1 MFEFRALEVV
11 HWDYWQRF
19 TLPLDSSIVT
29 VVGPNGSGK
38 TTLLD
43 ALRTLLAIEDRETA
57 RDYKTYLRHNG
68 KSFAWLR
75 GLVSNRP
82 DRNGRRPFFPL
93 MDAEVTLACRI
104 RKKGGDWSRDY
115 QILGGDVS
123 VEAIEAQGG
132 EWLGLRDYRV
142 RLEGA
147 GLTRAIRRVLTL
159 EQGATDKL
167 CQYPPR
173 ELLQLVWDVFGEKPV
188 LEDYQRARAEQ
199 FATEQELKTLGQD
212 LAALHTRLEAA
223 KADVRSFEEYGE
235 ILREQQR
242 LEVEIA
248 PKVALA
254 ERRAELEGARPRLAG
269 LRRSLRDGLRR
280 ERELDQ
286 AEAGAAQ
293 LLRDDAAQLQQAQS
307 RAVAA
312 ESTFLAARD
321 TARDAEHLAR
331 RREQLEQ
338 LAASQGAGDVAELLR
353 DVERD
358 RRRQAELK
366 LKAEQGED
374 RGAELD
380 AQIAALASGQRYA
393 PGFEREFRSALDQA
407 GIAHRMLADV
417 VEVTDPAWEAAVEA
431 VLHPYRHLVLLA
443 SPADAKQAFALGE
456 QFQYR
461 HFVVAQRSPVDRASP
476 GSLLEVLRF
485 SADPPAWLPRQLD
498 KLRRVADVA
507 AGARLGEGQDW
518 ITPRGYLREHRGG
531 RHIGTDERNFGA
543 GARAAQLQALKAERA
558 ALGPMLEQ
566 RAQELAALA
575 RRLDASQSRLLKLDA
590 AQELLSRAAEFE
602 SAAENL
608 PVLQQAAQD
617 AALALSTA
625 RDAVDAAREAQKREE
640 LAAQK
645 RQGERAA
652 LRREHAEKEQ
662 QLAQER
668 QVQVRRILEYRRQR
682 SLLPPAWRSSAV
694 LAAARAEFETDHEVQ
709 RELERLA
716 HRIERGGYITD
727 DACVAL
733 RDKIAADHELLETT
747 LSRRDS
753 HLARARRITDEARG
767 AYINVLR
774 ATVRQ
779 YARNLRALGE
789 LSGINVEVDQP
800 ELAND
805 DVALAQAGL
814 AVRFDFDRKG
824 WIGLDDG
831 EASGGQQVMKSLLLL
846 VALLRDETHPGG
858 FVFID
863 EPFAHLD
870 VFNIEKVGSFL
881 RATEAQYILTTPITH
896 NLNVF
901 HPTDLVLTTTKRRP
915 NSTWA
920 EPVAVLKRAK
930 ADAATARKVLGA

>member
-1 MFEFRALEVV
+1 MFEFRSLEVV

-19 TLPLDSSIVT
+19 TLPLDASIVT

-68 KSFAWLR
+68 KPFAWLR
-75 GLVSNRP
+75 AVVSNRP

-93 MDAEVTLACRI
+93 MDGDVTLACRI
-104 RKKGGDWSRDY
+104 RKKGGDWTRDY

-123 VEAIEAQGG
+123 VETIDAQGG

-188 LEDYQRARAEQ
+188 LDDYQRARGEQ
-199 FATEQELKTLGQD
+199 FATEQELKQLGHD
-212 LAALHTRLEAA
+212 LAALHARLEAA
-223 KADVRSFEEYGE
+223 KADVRSFDEYGE
-235 ILREQQR
+235 IQREQQR

-254 ERRAELEGARPRLAG
+254 ELKATLDGSRPRLTG
-269 LRRSLRDGLRR
+269 LRRAQR
-280 ERELDQ
+280 EAQARAQRLDA

-293 LLRDDAAQLQQAQS
+293 RLDAMQRDVADAT
-307 RAVAA
+307 AA
-312 ESTFLAARD
+312 TRSAEARFL
-321 TARDAEHLAR
+321 TARDAARDVEGLAR
-331 RREQLEQ
+331 RAEQLER
-338 LAASQGAGDVAELLR
+338 LASTHGAGDVAALTRQIE
-353 DVERD
+353 DD

-366 LKAEQGED
+366 FEAHED
-374 RGAELD
+374 RRRHGELL
-380 AQIAALASGQRYA
+380 AQTAALASGQRYA
-393 PGFEREFRSALDQA
+393 PGFETEFRAALDGA
-407 GIAHRMLADV
+407 KIAHRMLADC

-431 VLHPYRHLVLLA
+431 VLAPYRHLVLLA
-443 SPADAKQAFALGE
+443 SPSDAKTAFALGE
-456 QFQYR
+456 KKQYR
-461 HFVVAQRSPVDRASP
+461 HFVVAERAPVESAAP

-498 KLRRVADVA
+498 RIRRVADVDT
-507 AGARLGEGQDW
+507 GARLPQGQDW
-518 ITPRGYLREHRGG
+518 ITPAGYLREHRGG
-531 RHIGTDERNFGA
+531 RHIGTDERHYGA
-543 GARAAQLQALKAERA
+543 SARASRRRALDAEVAALDTRHEKREAELKA
-558 ALGPMLEQ
+558 LVQ
-566 RAQELAALA
+566 
-575 RRLDASQSRLLKLDA
+575 RLDENQARVLKVDA
-590 AQELLSRAAEFE
+590 AQELVTRSAEFAQARVDAAERT
-602 SAAENL
+602 
-608 PVLQQAAQD
+608 VAAQEAAD
-617 AALALSTA
+617 ALTAA
-625 RDAVDAAREAQKREE
+625 RDAVDAAREAGKREE
-640 LAAQK
+640 LKAAS
-645 RQGERAA
+645 RRAERDTLA
-652 LRREHAEKEQ
+652 REIAEREQ
-662 QLAQER
+662 QLDNER
-668 QVQVRRILEYRRQR
+668 RGQVRRIVDFRRR
-682 SLLPPAWRSSAV
+682 RALMPPAWRGIAV
-694 LAAARAEFETDHEVQ
+694 LAAARDEFETAHEVQ

-716 HRIERGGYITD
+716 HRVERGGYIVD
-727 DACVAL
+727 PACVAL
-733 RDKIAADHELLETT
+733 RDKIAADHEALETT
-747 LSRRDS
+747 LGRREA

-774 ATVRQ
+774 ATVRS
-779 YARNLRALGE
+779 YAKNLRALGE
-789 LSGINVEVDQP
+789 LSGINVDVEQP

-814 AVRFDFDRKG
+814 VVRFDFDRKG

-901 HPTDLVLTTTKRRP
+901 HPTDLVLATTKRRP
-915 NSTWA
+915 QSVWA
-920 EPVAVLKRAK
+920 EPVAVLKRAARQAASTAK
-930 ADAATARKVLGA
+930 A

>member
-19 TLPLDSSIVT
+19 TLPLDSAIVT

-68 KSFAWLR
+68 KPFAWLR
-75 GLVSNRP
+75 GVVSNRP

-93 MDAEVTLACRI
+93 MEAEVTLACRI
-104 RKKGGDWSRDY
+104 RKKGGDWTRDY
-115 QILGGDVS
+115 QILGGDIG
-123 VEAIEAQGG
+123 VETIEAQGG

-188 LEDYQRARAEQ
+188 LDDYQRARSEQ

-235 ILREQQR
+235 LQRDRQR
-242 LEVEIA
+242 LQAEVA

-254 ERRAELEGARPRLAG
+254 ERKASLDGSRPQLTG
-269 LRRSLRDGLRR
+269 LRRALRDCLRR
-280 ERELDQ
+280 GGALEAEQTAAAARLVTLAQTLRETQSQALA
-286 AEAGAAQ
+286 AEAA
-293 LLRDDAAQLQQAQS
+293 
-307 RAVAA
+307 
-312 ESTFLAARD
+312 FLAARD
-321 TARDAEHLAR
+321 AARDAEQIDR
-331 RREQLEQ
+331 RREQLEK
-338 LAASQGAGDVAELLR
+338 LAASQGAGDVAQLLR
-353 DVERD
+353 AVEAD
-358 RRRQAELK
+358 RRRQAQIRLADEH
-366 LKAEQGED
+366 AVERAG
-374 RGAELD
+374 ELD
-380 AQIAALASGQRYA
+380 AHIAALASGQRFM
-393 PGFEREFRSALDQA
+393 PGFEREFRGALERA
-407 GIAHRMLADV
+407 GVAHRMLADA

-431 VLHPYRHLVLLA
+431 VLQPYRHLVLLA
-443 SPADAKQAFALGE
+443 SPSDAKVAFGLGE
-456 QFQYR
+456 QAQYR
-461 HFVVAQRSPVDRASP
+461 HFVVAERAPATAATP

-498 KLRRVADVA
+498 RLRRVADVTKGMQLPA
-507 AGARLGEGQDW
+507 GQDW
-518 ITPRGYLREHRGG
+518 ITPKGYLREHRGG
-531 RHIGTDERNFGA
+531 RHIGTDERNFSA
-543 GARAAQLQALKAERA
+543 SARESRLRDLQRERGELTAAQDARRRERA
-558 ALGPMLEQ
+558 
-566 RAQELAALA
+566 ELDQ
-575 RRLDASQSRLLKLDA
+575 RLDANQARLLKLDA
-590 AQELLSRAAEFE
+590 AQELAARAVEFA
-602 SAAENL
+602 SAAEAL
-608 PVLQQAAQD
+608 PALQQAAQD
-617 AALALSTA
+617 SAQALSAA

-640 LAAQK
+640 LDAGQ
-645 RQGERAA
+645 RRT
-652 LRREHAEKEQ
+652 RRELLEREREENQ
-662 QLAQER
+662 QKLARHRQEY
-668 QVQVRRILEYRRQR
+668 VRRALDYRHQR
-682 SLLPPAWRSSAV
+682 RLMPPAWRHPAA
-694 LAAARAEFETDHEVQ
+694 LAAALAEFETEHEVQ
-709 RELERLA
+709 RELEKIA
-716 HRIERGGYITD
+716 HRIERGGFVTE
-727 DACVAL
+727 ASCVAL
-733 RDKIAADHELLETT
+733 RDKIGADHEALETT
-747 LSRRDS
+747 LGRRDA
-753 HLARARRITDEARG
+753 HLNRARRITDEARG

-789 LSGINVEVDQP
+789 LSGISVEVDQP

-805 DVALAQAGL
+805 DIALAQAGL
-814 AVRFDFDRKG
+814 SVRFDFDRKG

-915 NSTWA
+915 ASAWA
-920 EPVAVLKRAK
+920 EPVAVLKRAAAQRETGA
-930 ADAATARKVLGA
+930 ADARR

>member
-1 MFEFRALEVV
+1 MFEFRALEIV

-19 TLPLDSSIVT
+19 TLPLDSAIVT

-68 KSFAWLR
+68 KPFAWLR
-75 GLVSNRP
+75 ALVSNRP

-93 MDAEVTLACRI
+93 MDAQVTLACRI
-104 RKKGGDWSRDY
+104 RRKGGDWTRDY
-115 QILGGDVS
+115 QIVGGDVA
-123 VEAIEAQGG
+123 VEALDAQGG

-199 FATEQELKTLGQD
+199 FATEQELKALGQD

-235 ILREQQR
+235 SMRERQR

-254 ERRAELEGARPRLAG
+254 ERRAALDGSRPRLAG
-269 LRRSLRDGLRR
+269 LRRGLGECRRR
-280 ERELDQ
+280 EHDLAMDQ
-286 AEAGAAQ
+286 NAADARLEHGAQA
-293 LLRDDAAQLQQAQS
+293 LQQAQ
-307 RAVAA
+307 AQALAA
-312 ESTFLAARD
+312 ESAFLAARD
-321 TARDAEHLAR
+321 TARDAEQRVR
-331 RREQLEQ
+331 RREQLET
-338 LAASQGAGDVAELLR
+338 LAASQGAGDVAALLR
-353 DVERD
+353 EVERD
-358 RRRQAELK
+358 RRRQAELQ
-366 LKAEQGED
+366 LQAEKIHE
-374 RGAELD
+374 RGAELEQ
-380 AQIAALASGQRYA
+380 QIAALASGQRYA
-393 PGFEREFRSALDQA
+393 PGFEREFRSALERA
-407 GIAHRMLADV
+407 GIAHGMLADAV
-417 VEVTDPAWEAAVEA
+417 DVTDPAWEAAVEA

-443 SPADAKQAFALGE
+443 SPADARAAFALGE

-461 HFVVAQRSPVDRASP
+461 HFVVAQRAPVAKASA

-498 KLRRVADVA
+498 RLRRVADVA

-518 ITPRGYLREHRGG
+518 ITPKGYLREHRGG
-531 RHIGTDERNFGA
+531 RHIGTDERHFGS
-543 GARAAQLQALKAERA
+543 GARQSRLQSLHAERSALLA
-558 ALGPMLEQ
+558 AREQ
-566 RAQELAALA
+566 GRQELDALL
-575 RRLDASQSRLLKLDA
+575 RRLDAGQSRVLKLDA
-590 AQELLSRAAEFE
+590 AQELAARAAEFA
-602 SAAENL
+602 SAGERLAE
-608 PVLQQAAQD
+608 LQRDAQD
-617 AALALSTA
+617 SAEALTAARA
-625 RDAVDAAREAQKREE
+625 AVDGLREAQKQEE

-645 RQGERAA
+645 RHGERAA
-652 LRREHAEKEQ
+652 LRREQSEKEQ

-668 QVQVRRILEYRRQR
+668 QQQVRRILDYRRQR
-682 SLLPPAWRSSAV
+682 SLLPDAWRAAGA
-694 LAAARAEFETDHEVQ
+694 LAAARAEFETHHEVQ
-709 RELERLA
+709 RELDRLA
-716 HRIERGGYITD
+716 QRIERGGYVTD
-727 DACVAL
+727 ETCVAL
-733 RDKIAADHELLETT
+733 RDKIGADHALLENT
-747 LSRRDS
+747 LGRRDA
-753 HLARARRITDEARG
+753 HLTRVRRITDEARG

-774 ATVRQ
+774 ATVRH

-789 LSGINVEVDQP
+789 LCGINVEVDPP
-800 ELAND
+800 ELSND
-805 DVALAQAGL
+805 DLALAQAGL
-814 AVRFDFDRKG
+814 NVRFDFDRKG

-901 HPTDLVLTTTKRRP
+901 HPSDLVLTTTKRRP
-915 NSTWA
+915 HSTWA
-920 EPVAVLKRAK
+920 EPVAVLKRA
-930 ADAATARKVLGA
+930 AAPARAAAQGRG

>member
-19 TLPLDSSIVT
+19 TLPLDSAIVT

-68 KSFAWLR
+68 KPFAWLR
-75 GLVSNRP
+75 GVVSNRP

-93 MDAEVTLACRI
+93 MDADVTLACRI

-115 QILGGDVS
+115 QIVGGDVG

-235 ILREQQR
+235 IVRERQR
-242 LEVEIA
+242 LEVEVA

-254 ERRAELEGARPRLAG
+254 ERRASLAGNRPRLLG
-269 LRRSLRDGLRR
+269 LRRALRDCLER
-280 ERELDQ
+280 ERATAA
-286 AEAGAAQ
+286 AE
-293 LLRDDAAQLQQAQS
+293 QQAAGRLDELANLLEQHQAQVL
-307 RAVAA
+307 RA
-312 ESTFLAARD
+312 ESAFL
-321 TARDAEHLAR
+321 TARDAARDAGQLVAR
-331 RREQLEQ
+331 RDQLDK
-338 LAASQGAGDVAELLR
+338 LAASQGEGDVAALTRE
-353 DVERD
+353 VERD

-366 LKAEQGED
+366 LAAESERER
-374 RGAELD
+374 RGELD
-380 AQIAALASGQRYA
+380 AQIAALSSGQRFQ
-393 PGFEREFRSALDQA
+393 PGFEREFRAALEQA
-407 GIAHRMLADV
+407 GIAHRMLADA
-417 VEVTDPAWEAAVEA
+417 VEITDPAWEAAVEA
-431 VLHPYRHLVLLA
+431 VLQPYRHLVLLA
-443 SPADAKQAFALGE
+443 SPSDAKAAFALGE
-456 QFQYR
+456 QCRYR
-461 HFVVAQRSPVDRASP
+461 HFVVADRTPVGTASA

-498 KLRRVADVA
+498 RIRRVADAA
-507 AGARLGEGQDW
+507 AGARLPAGQDW
-518 ITPRGYLREHRGG
+518 ITPKGYLREHRGG
-531 RHIGTDERNFGA
+531 RFIGTDERSFGA
-543 GARAAQLQALKAERA
+543 SGRVSRLQALSNELQ
-558 ALGPMLEQ
+558 ALQ
-566 RAQELAALA
+566 AAQEARAKEQAELA
-575 RRLDASQSRLLKLDA
+575 RRLDQNQARLLKLDA
-590 AQELLSRAAEFE
+590 ARELLTRAAEFAQ
-602 SAAENL
+602 AAEIFPGL
-608 PVLQQAAQD
+608 QLDAQQAAD
-617 AALALSTA
+617 ALSTA
-625 RDAVDAAREAQKREE
+625 RDAVESTRKAHRSEEVAAGKRSAE
-640 LAAQK
+640 LL
-645 RQGERAA
+645 A
-652 LRREHAEKEQ
+652 LQREHAEREQ
-662 QLAQER
+662 QQQQER
-668 QVQVRRILEYRRQR
+668 QVQARRILDYRQQR
-682 SLLPPAWRSSAV
+682 RLLPAPWRRAEA
-694 LAAARAEFETDHEVQ
+694 LAAAHAEFETHHEVQ
-709 RELERLA
+709 RELERLS
-716 HRIERGGYITD
+716 HRIERGAFVVD
-727 DACVAL
+727 EACVAL

-747 LSRRDS
+747 LSRRDA

-779 YARNLRALGE
+779 YAKNLRALGE

-805 DVALAQAGL
+805 DIALAQAGL
-814 AVRFDFDRKG
+814 SVRFDFDRKG

-870 VFNIEKVGSFL
+870 VFNIEKVGGFL

-915 NSTWA
+915 SSAWA
-920 EPVAVLKRAK
+920 EPVAVLKRARAP
-930 ADAATARKVLGA
+930 ADAKAAGA

>member
-1 MFEFRALEVV
+1 MFEFRALELV

-19 TLPLDSSIVT
+19 TLPLDAAIVT

-68 KSFAWLR
+68 KPFAWLR
-75 GLVSNRP
+75 GVVSNRP

-93 MDAEVTLACRI
+93 MDAEITLACRI
-104 RKKGGDWSRDY
+104 RKKGGDWARDY
-115 QILGGDVS
+115 QILGGDVA
-123 VEAIEAQGG
+123 VETIDDNGG

-173 ELLQLVWDVFGEKPV
+173 ELLQLIWDVFGEKPV

-199 FATEQELKTLGQD
+199 FATEQELRTLGQD

-235 ILREQQR
+235 LQRDRQR
-242 LEVEIA
+242 LQAEIL

-254 ERRAELEGARPRLAG
+254 ERRRSLDGSRPQLTG
-269 LRRSLRDGLRR
+269 LRRALRELRGRDGALAS
-280 ERELDQ
+280 EQ
-286 AEAGAAQ
+286 AGAAER
-293 LLRDDAAQLQQAQS
+293 LEALAAALGAAQSQAI
-307 RAVAA
+307 AA
-312 ESTFLAARD
+312 ESAFLAARD
-321 TARDAEHLAR
+321 AARDAEQTVQRRDKLEALATH
-331 RREQLEQ
+331 
-338 LAASQGAGDVAELLR
+338 QGAGDVAQLVRE
-353 DVERD
+353 VEAD
-358 RRRQAELK
+358 RRRQAQLK
-366 LKAEQGED
+366 LADEQAQARSG
-374 RGAELD
+374 ELD
-380 AQIAALASGQRYA
+380 AQIAALASGQRFA
-393 PGFEREFRSALDQA
+393 PGFEREFRVALERA
-407 GIAHRMLADV
+407 GITHRMLADC

-431 VLHPYRHLVLLA
+431 VLQPYRHLVLLA
-443 SPADAKQAFALGE
+443 SPSDAKAAFGVGE
-456 QFQYR
+456 QLQYR
-461 HFVVAQRSPVDRASP
+461 HFVVADRAP
-476 GSLLEVLRF
+476 VGTATLGSLLEVLRF
-485 SADPPAWLPRQLD
+485 SGDPPAWLPRQLD
-498 KLRRVADVA
+498 RLRRVADVA
-507 AGARLGEGQDW
+507 RGMQLPAGQDW
-518 ITPRGYLREHRGG
+518 ITPTGYLREHRGG
-531 RHIGTDERNFGA
+531 RHIGTDERHFGA
-543 GARAAQLQALKAERA
+543 SARAARLRDLQTERSHLAAANDARKNERA
-558 ALGPMLEQ
+558 ELEQ
-566 RAQELAALA
+566 R
-575 RRLDASQSRLLKLDA
+575 LDTNQARLLKLDA
-590 AQELLSRAAEFE
+590 AQELAARAVEFA
-602 SAAENL
+602 SAAEAL
-608 PVLQQAAQD
+608 PALQQAAQHSGV
-617 AALALSTA
+617 ALAAA
-625 RDAVDAAREAQKREE
+625 RDAVDAARDAQKHEE
-640 LAAQK
+640 LAAD
-645 RQGERAA
+645 
-652 LRREHAEKEQ
+652 RRRHQRE
-662 QLAQER
+662 QLARERDEKAHKLDRDRQEY
-668 QVQVRRILEYRRQR
+668 VRRVLGYRHQR
-682 SLLPPAWRSSAV
+682 ALMPPAWRSADALADAV
-694 LAAARAEFETDHEVQ
+694 REFETEHELQ
-709 RELERLA
+709 RELEKIA
-716 HRIERGGYITD
+716 QRIERGGFVTD
-727 DACVAL
+727 ASCVAL
-733 RDKIAADHELLETT
+733 RDKIGADHEALETT
-747 LSRRDS
+747 LSRRDA
-753 HLARARRITDEARG
+753 HLHRARRITDEARG

-814 AVRFDFDRKG
+814 SVRFDFDRKG

-901 HPTDLVLTTTKRRP
+901 HPSDLVLTTTKRRAA
-915 NSTWA
+915 STWA
-920 EPVAVLKRAK
+920 EPVAVLKRAAMPAK
-930 ADAATARKVLGA
+930 RAVGA

>member
-1 MFEFRALEVV
+1 MFEFRSLEVV

-19 TLPLDSSIVT
+19 TLPLDAAIVT

-68 KSFAWLR
+68 KPFAWLR
-75 GLVSNRP
+75 GVVSNRP

-93 MDAEVTLACRI
+93 MDGEVTLACRI
-104 RKKGGDWSRDY
+104 RKKGGDWTRDY
-115 QILGGDVS
+115 QILGGDVA
-123 VEAIEAQGG
+123 VETIDAQGG

-188 LEDYQRARAEQ
+188 LDDYQRARGEQ
-199 FATEQELKTLGQD
+199 FATEQELKQLGQD

-223 KADVRSFEEYGE
+223 KADVRSFDEYGE
-235 ILREQQR
+235 IQREQQR

-254 ERRAELEGARPRLAG
+254 ELKATLDGSRPRLTG
-269 LRRSLRDGLRR
+269 LRRALREALSRR
-280 ERELDQ
+280 DRLDT
-286 AEAGAAQ
+286 AETGAAQ
-293 LLRDDAAQLQQAQS
+293 RLSDAQRDVADAQAAT
-307 RAVAA
+307 RDA
-312 ESTFLAARD
+312 EQRFLAARD
-321 TARDAEHLAR
+321 SARDVETLAR
-331 RREQLEQ
+331 RAEQLER
-338 LAASQGAGDVAELLR
+338 LASTHGAGDVAALTRQIE
-353 DVERD
+353 DD

-366 LKAEQGED
+366 FESVED
-374 RGAELD
+374 RRRHGDVLT
-380 AQIAALASGQRYA
+380 QIAALASGQRYA
-393 PGFEREFRSALDQA
+393 PGFETEFRAALDA
-407 GIAHRMLADV
+407 AKIGHRMLADS

-431 VLHPYRHLVLLA
+431 VLAPHRHLVLLA
-443 SPADAKQAFALGE
+443 SPSDAKAAFALGE
-456 QFQYR
+456 KKQYR
-461 HFVVAQRSPVDRASP
+461 HFVVAERAPVDKPTP

-498 KLRRVADVA
+498 RIRRVADVD
-507 AGARLGEGQDW
+507 AGSRLPPGQDW
-518 ITPRGYLREHRGG
+518 ITPAGYLREHRGG
-531 RHIGTDERNFGA
+531 RHIGTDERHYGA
-543 GARAAQLQALKAERA
+543 SARASRRRALEA
-558 ALGPMLEQ
+558 
-566 RAQELAALA
+566 ELAELDARHA
-575 RRLDASQSRLLKLDA
+575 RREAELKTLVQRLDENQARVLKVDA
-590 AQELLSRAAEFE
+590 AQELVTRSAEFAQARVEAAERTE
-602 SAAENL
+602 
-608 PVLQQAAQD
+608 AAQVAAD
-617 AALALSTA
+617 ALAAA
-625 RDAVDAAREAQKREE
+625 RDAVDAARERAKREE
-640 LAAQK
+640 LAAAS
-645 RQGERAA
+645 RRAERDNLAREIGER
-652 LRREHAEKEQ
+652 EQ
-662 QLAQER
+662 QLEQER
-668 QVQVRRILEYRRQR
+668 RTQVRRIVEFRRQR
-682 SLLPPAWRSSAV
+682 ALMPQGWRSLAA
-694 LAAARAEFETDHEVQ
+694 LAAAREEFETAHEVQ

-716 HRIERGGYITD
+716 HRVERGGYVVD
-727 DACVAL
+727 PACVAL
-733 RDKIAADHELLETT
+733 RDKIAADHEALETT
-747 LSRRDS
+747 LGRRDA

-774 ATVRQ
+774 ATVRA
-779 YARNLRALGE
+779 YAKNLRALGE
-789 LSGINVEVDQP
+789 LAGINVDVEQP

-814 AVRFDFDRKG
+814 IVRFDFDRKG

-901 HPTDLVLTTTKRRP
+901 HPTDLVLATTKRRP
-915 NSTWA
+915 QSAWA
-920 EPVAVLKRAK
+920 EPVAVLKRAAKTAPAK
-930 ADAATARKVLGA
+930 ASA

>member
-19 TLPLDSSIVT
+19 TLPLDAAIVT

-68 KSFAWLR
+68 KPLAWLR
-75 GLVSNRP
+75 GVVSNRP

-104 RKKGGDWSRDY
+104 RKKGGDWTRDY
-115 QILGGDVS
+115 QIVGGDS
-123 VEAIEAQGG
+123 SIEAIEAQGG

-199 FATEQELKTLGQD
+199 FATEQELKVLGQD

-223 KADVRSFEEYGE
+223 KSDVRSFEEYGE
-235 ILREQQR
+235 IVRERHR
-242 LEVEIA
+242 LEVEVA
-248 PKVALA
+248 PKVSLA
-254 ERRAELEGARPRLAG
+254 ERKASLDGSRPRLTG
-269 LRRSLRDGLRR
+269 LRRSLRDCR
-280 ERELDQ
+280 ERERALET
-286 AEAGAAQ
+286 AEAAAVAKLQ
-293 LLRDDAAQLQQAQS
+293 RCEQELQQAQA
-307 RAVAA
+307 RALRAEGEFLVARD
-312 ESTFLAARD
+312 AARD
-321 TARDAEHLAR
+321 VEQLTK
-331 RREQLEQ
+331 RREQLERV
-338 LAASQGAGDVAELLR
+338 AASQGSADVPALLR
-353 DVERD
+353 EVEQD

-366 LKAEQGED
+366 LGNERARERK
-374 RGAELD
+374 AELD

-393 PGFEREFRSALDQA
+393 PGFEREFRSALDVA

-431 VLHPYRHLVLLA
+431 VLNPYRHLVLLA
-443 SPADAKQAFALGE
+443 SPGDAKAAFALGE
-456 QFQYR
+456 QCQYR
-461 HFVVAQRSPVDRASP
+461 HFVVAERAPVEQASA

-507 AGARLGEGQDW
+507 AGSRLPAGQDW
-518 ITPRGYLREHRGG
+518 ITPKGYLREHRGG
-531 RHIGTDERNFGA
+531 RHIGTEERNFGA
-543 GARAAQLQALKAERA
+543 SARQSQLQELQREHA
-558 ALGPMLEQ
+558 ALLQ
-566 RAQELAALA
+566 AQDTRSQESSALVL
-575 RRLDASQSRLLKLDA
+575 RLDSNQARLLKLDA
-590 AQELLSRAAEFE
+590 AQELVTRASEFAAADE
-602 SAAENL
+602 ALAALQQSAQDSAA
-608 PVLQQAAQD
+608 
-617 AALALSTA
+617 ALSAA
-625 RDAVDAAREAQKREE
+625 RDAVDAARQAHKQEEMAAGDRRAQRGN
-640 LAAQK
+640 LQ
-645 RQGERAA
+645 
-652 LRREHAEKEQ
+652 REHQEKEQ

-668 QVQVRRILEYRRQR
+668 NTQVRRILEYRHQR
-682 SLLPPAWRSSAV
+682 HLLPAAWRKPEA
-694 LAAARAEFETDHEVQ
+694 LAAAHAEFETHHEVQ
-709 RELERLA
+709 RELERLS
-716 HRIERGGYITD
+716 HRIERGGFVTD
-727 DACVAL
+727 DTCVAM
-733 RDKIAADHELLETT
+733 RDKIGADHETLEST
-747 LSRRDS
+747 LSRRDA
-753 HLARARRITDEARG
+753 HLARAKRITDEARG

-779 YARNLRALGE
+779 YAKNLRALGE

-805 DVALAQAGL
+805 DIALAQAGL
-814 AVRFDFDRKG
+814 SVRFDFDRKG

-901 HPTDLVLTTTKRRP
+901 NPSDLVLTTTKRRP
-915 NSTWA
+915 NSAWA
-920 EPVAVLKRAK
+920 EPVAVLKRARPE
-930 ADAATARKVLGA
+930 AAAKVAGA

>member
-1 MFEFRALEVV
+1 MFEFRALELV

-19 TLPLDSSIVT
+19 TLPLDAAIVT

-68 KSFAWLR
+68 KPFAWLR
-75 GLVSNRP
+75 GVVSNRP

-93 MDAEVTLACRI
+93 MDAEITLACRI
-104 RKKGGDWSRDY
+104 RKKGGDWARDY

-123 VEAIEAQGG
+123 VETIEANGG

-173 ELLQLVWDVFGEKPV
+173 ELLQLIWDVFGEKPV

-199 FATEQELKTLGQD
+199 FATEQELRTLGQD

-235 ILREQQR
+235 LQRDRQR
-242 LEVEIA
+242 LQAEIQ

-254 ERRAELEGARPRLAG
+254 ERRRSLDGSRPQLTG
-269 LRRSLRDGLRR
+269 LRRAL
-280 ERELDQ
+280 RELLGRDDTLAGEQ
-286 AEAGAAQ
+286 AGAAARADA
-293 LLRDDAAQLQQAQS
+293 LTAALVAAQSQ
-307 RAVAA
+307 AVAA
-312 ESTFLAARD
+312 ESAFLAARD
-321 TARDAEHLAR
+321 AARDAEQTVQRRDKLEMLATH
-331 RREQLEQ
+331 
-338 LAASQGAGDVAELLR
+338 QGAGDVAQLVRAIE
-353 DVERD
+353 VD
-358 RRRQAELK
+358 RRRQAQLK
-366 LKAEQGED
+366 LADETAQARSG
-374 RGAELD
+374 ELD
-380 AQIAALASGQRYA
+380 AQIASLSVGQRFA
-393 PGFEREFRSALDQA
+393 PGFEREFRAALERA
-407 GIAHRMLADV
+407 GIAHRMLADC

-431 VLHPYRHLVLLA
+431 VLQPYRHLVLLA
-443 SPADAKQAFALGE
+443 SPSDAKAAFGVGE
-456 QFQYR
+456 QQQYR
-461 HFVVAQRSPVDRASP
+461 HFVVADRAP
-476 GSLLEVLRF
+476 VGTATAGSLLEVLRF

-498 KLRRVADVA
+498 RLRRVADVA
-507 AGARLGEGQDW
+507 RGMQLPAGQDW
-518 ITPRGYLREHRGG
+518 ITPAGYLREHRGG
-531 RHIGTDERNFGA
+531 RHIGTDERHFGA
-543 GARAAQLQALKAERA
+543 SARVARLRDLQAERSSLAATAEACRRERA
-558 ALGPMLEQ
+558 ELEQ
-566 RAQELAALA
+566 R
-575 RRLDASQSRLLKLDA
+575 LDANQARLLKLDA
-590 AQELLSRAAEFE
+590 AQELAARAVEFA
-602 SAAENL
+602 SAAEAL
-608 PVLQQAAQD
+608 PALQRAAQHSGV
-617 AALALSTA
+617 ALAAA
-625 RDAVDAAREAQKREE
+625 RDAVDAAREAHKQEE
-640 LAAQK
+640 LAADRRRHQREQLARDRDEK
-645 RQGERAA
+645 AHKLDRD
-652 LRREHAEKEQ
+652 RREY
-662 QLAQER
+662 
-668 QVQVRRILEYRRQR
+668 VRRVLGYRHQR
-682 SLLPPAWRSSAV
+682 ALMPPAWRSAAA
-694 LAAARAEFETDHEVQ
+694 LAAAVHEFETEHELQ
-709 RELERLA
+709 RELEKIA
-716 HRIERGGYITD
+716 QRIERGGFVM
-727 DACVAL
+727 DASCVAL
-733 RDKIAADHELLETT
+733 RDKIAADHDALETT
-747 LSRRDS
+747 LGRRDA
-753 HLARARRITDEARG
+753 HLHRARRITEEARG

-789 LSGINVEVDQP
+789 LSGINVEVDPP

-814 AVRFDFDRKG
+814 SVRFDFDRKG

-901 HPTDLVLTTTKRRP
+901 HPSDLVLTTTKRRP
-915 NSTWA
+915 ASAWA
-920 EPVAVLKRAK
+920 EPVAVLKRAAMPAK
-930 ADAATARKVLGA
+930 RAAGA

>member
-19 TLPLDSSIVT
+19 TLPLDSAIVT

-68 KSFAWLR
+68 KPFAWLR
-75 GLVSNRP
+75 GVVSNRP

-93 MDAEVTLACRI
+93 MEAEVTLACRI
-104 RKKGGDWSRDY
+104 RKEGGDWSRDY

-123 VEAIEAQGG
+123 VETIEAQGG

-188 LEDYQRARAEQ
+188 LDDYQRARAEQ

-223 KADVRSFEEYGE
+223 KADVRSFEECGE
-235 ILREQQR
+235 LQRERQR
-242 LEVEIA
+242 LQAEVA

-254 ERRAELEGARPRLAG
+254 ERRASMAGSRPQLTG
-269 LRRSLRDGLRR
+269 LRRALREIERR
-280 ERELDQ
+280 DAMLADEQRLASAKLDAAQ
-286 AEAGAAQ
+286 EALGAAQ
-293 LLRDDAAQLQQAQS
+293 SQAI
-307 RAVAA
+307 AA
-312 ESTFLAARD
+312 ESAFLAARD
-321 TARDAEHLAR
+321 AARDAEQIDR
-331 RREQLEQ
+331 RRVQLEN
-338 LAASQGAGDVAELLR
+338 LAASQGAGDVAQLLR
-353 DVERD
+353 AVETD
-358 RRRQAELK
+358 RRRQAQLK
-366 LKAEQGED
+366 LADEQAAE
-374 RGAELD
+374 RAAELD
-380 AQIAALASGQRYA
+380 AQIAALASGQRFQ
-393 PGFEREFRSALDQA
+393 PGFERDFRAALDRA
-407 GIAHRMLADV
+407 GIAHRMLADC

-431 VLHPYRHLVLLA
+431 VLQPYRHLVLLA
-443 SPADAKQAFALGE
+443 SPSDAKAAFGIGE
-456 QFQYR
+456 QLQYR
-461 HFVVAQRSPVDRASP
+461 HFVVAERAAPPPASP

-485 SADPPAWLPRQLD
+485 AGDPPSWLPRQLD

-507 AGARLGEGQDW
+507 KGMQLPAGQDW
-518 ITPRGYLREHRGG
+518 ITPKGYLREHRGG

-543 GARAAQLQALKAERA
+543 SARAARLRDLQLERSQLNA
-558 ALGPMLEQ
+558 SNEARRRERSELEQ
-566 RAQELAALA
+566 R
-575 RRLDASQSRLLKLDA
+575 LDTNQARLLKLDA
-590 AQELLSRAAEFE
+590 AQELAARAVEFA
-602 SAAENL
+602 SAAEAL
-608 PVLQQAAQD
+608 PALQAAAQASG
-617 AALALSTA
+617 AALSAA
-625 RDAVDAAREAQKREE
+625 RSAVDDVREAQSNEQRAADRRVSQREQLGREREE
-640 LAAQK
+640 KAHKL
-645 RQGERAA
+645 ERD
-652 LRREHAEKEQ
+652 RHEY
-662 QLAQER
+662 
-668 QVQVRRILEYRRQR
+668 VRRVLDYRRQR
-682 SLLPPAWRSSAV
+682 SLMPAAWRSSEALAAV
-694 LAAARAEFETDHEVQ
+694 LAEFETEHEVQ
-709 RELERLA
+709 RELDKIA
-716 HRIERGGYITD
+716 QRIERGGFVTD
-727 DACVAL
+727 PSCVAL
-733 RDKIAADHELLETT
+733 RDKIAADHEALETT
-747 LSRRDS
+747 LSRRDA
-753 HLARARRITDEARG
+753 HLQRARRITDEARG

-779 YARNLRALGE
+779 YAKNLRALGE

-805 DVALAQAGL
+805 DIALAQAGL
-814 AVRFDFDRKG
+814 SVRFDFDRKG

-870 VFNIEKVGSFL
+870 VFNIEKVGGFL

-915 NSTWA
+915 NSHWA
-920 EPVAVLKRAK
+920 EPVAVLKRAV
-930 ADAATARKVLGA
+930 AAEAARRAATA

>member
-19 TLPLDSSIVT
+19 TLPLDSAIVT

-68 KSFAWLR
+68 KPFAWLR
-75 GLVSNRP
+75 GVVSNRP

-93 MDAEVTLACRI
+93 MEPEVTLACRI

-123 VEAIEAQGG
+123 VETIEAQGG

-199 FATEQELKTLGQD
+199 FATEQELKSLGQD

-223 KADVRSFEEYGE
+223 KADVRSFEECGE
-235 ILREQQR
+235 LQRERQR
-242 LEVEIA
+242 LQAEVL

-254 ERRAELEGARPRLAG
+254 ERKASLDGSRPQLTG
-269 LRRSLRDGLRR
+269 LRRALRELLRR
-280 ERELDQ
+280 DAQLA
-286 AEAGAAQ
+286 AEQTAAGTRLTDLAGRLSAAQ
-293 LLRDDAAQLQQAQS
+293 AQAI
-307 RAVAA
+307 AA
-312 ESTFLAARD
+312 ESAFLAARD
-321 TARDAEHLAR
+321 AARDAQQIDR
-331 RREQLEQ
+331 RREQLET
-338 LAASQGAGDVAELLR
+338 LAASQGAGDVAQLLR
-353 DVERD
+353 AVETD
-358 RRRQAELK
+358 RRRQAQLK
-366 LKAEQGED
+366 LADEQAVE
-374 RGAELD
+374 RAAELD
-380 AQIAALASGQRYA
+380 AQIAALASGQRFQ
-393 PGFEREFRSALDQA
+393 PGFEREFRAALDRA

-431 VLHPYRHLVLLA
+431 VLQPYRHLVLLA
-443 SPADAKQAFALGE
+443 SPSDAKAAFALGE
-456 QFQYR
+456 QCKYR
-461 HFVVAQRSPVDRASP
+461 HFVVAERAAAP
-476 GSLLEVLRF
+476 PAAAGSLLEVLRF

-498 KLRRVADVA
+498 KLRRVADVGRGMQLA
-507 AGARLGEGQDW
+507 AGQDW
-518 ITPRGYLREHRGG
+518 ITPAGYLREHRGG

-543 GARAAQLQALKAERA
+543 SARESRLRSLQLERSNLTATQDAQRSERA
-558 ALGPMLEQ
+558 ELE
-566 RAQELAALA
+566 
-575 RRLDASQSRLLKLDA
+575 RRLDANQARLLKLDA
-590 AQELLSRAAEFE
+590 AQELAARAVEFA
-602 SAAENL
+602 SAAEAL
-608 PVLQQAAQD
+608 PALQQAAQD
-617 AALALSTA
+617 SAQALAAA
-625 RDAVDAAREAQKREE
+625 RDAVDAARETQKQEE
-640 LAAQK
+640 LAADRRRSQREQAAREREERESK
-645 RQGERAA
+645 LARDRQEY
-652 LRREHAEKEQ
+652 
-662 QLAQER
+662 
-668 QVQVRRILEYRRQR
+668 VRRALEFRKQR
-682 SLLPPAWRSSAV
+682 ALMPAPWRCPEALAAV
-694 LAAARAEFETDHEVQ
+694 LTEFETAHEVE
-709 RELERLA
+709 RELDKIA
-716 HRIERGGYITD
+716 QRIERGGFVTD
-727 DACVAL
+727 ETCVAL
-733 RDKIAADHELLETT
+733 RDKIAADHEALETT
-747 LSRRDS
+747 LSRRDA
-753 HLARARRITDEARG
+753 HLQRARRITDEARG

-779 YARNLRALGE
+779 YAKNLRALGE

-814 AVRFDFDRKG
+814 SVRFDFDRKG

-870 VFNIEKVGSFL
+870 VFNIEKVGGFL

-915 NSTWA
+915 NSHWA
-920 EPVAVLKRAK
+920 EPVAVLKRAV
-930 ADAATARKVLGA
+930 AAEAARRAATA

>member
-19 TLPLDSSIVT
+19 TLPLDSAIVT

-68 KSFAWLR
+68 KPFAWLR
-75 GLVSNRP
+75 GVVSNRP

-123 VEAIEAQGG
+123 VETIEAQGG

-199 FATEQELKTLGQD
+199 FATEQELKALGQD

-223 KADVRSFEEYGE
+223 KADVRSFEECGE
-235 ILREQQR
+235 LLRDRQR
-242 LEVEIA
+242 LQAEVA

-254 ERRAELEGARPRLAG
+254 ERRASLDGSRPQLTGARRALRELERRDAALADEQQAAAASLARGTEVL
-269 LRRSLRDGLRR
+269 
-280 ERELDQ
+280 E
-286 AEAGAAQ
+286 AAQ
-293 LLRDDAAQLQQAQS
+293 SQAI
-307 RAVAA
+307 AA
-312 ESTFLAARD
+312 ETAFLAARD
-321 TARDAEHLAR
+321 AARDAEQIDR
-331 RREQLEQ
+331 RRAQLDH
-338 LAASQGAGDVAELLR
+338 LAASQGAGDVAQLLR
-353 DVERD
+353 AVEAD
-358 RRRQAELK
+358 RRRQAQLK
-366 LKAEQGED
+366 LAGEQAVE
-374 RGAELD
+374 RAAELD
-380 AQIAALASGQRYA
+380 AQIAALASGQRFQ
-393 PGFEREFRSALDQA
+393 PGFERDFRAALDRS
-407 GIAHRMLADV
+407 GIAHRMLADC

-431 VLHPYRHLVLLA
+431 VLQPYRHLVLLA
-443 SPADAKQAFALGE
+443 SPSDAKAAFALGE
-456 QFQYR
+456 QQQYR
-461 HFVVAQRSPVDRASP
+461 HFVVADRAEPPPATP

-485 SADPPAWLPRQLD
+485 AGDPPAWLPRQLD
-498 KLRRVADVA
+498 RLRRVADVGKGMQLPA
-507 AGARLGEGQDW
+507 GQDW
-518 ITPRGYLREHRGG
+518 ITPKGYLREHRGG
-531 RHIGTDERNFGA
+531 RHIGTEERNFGA
-543 GARAAQLQALKAERA
+543 SARASRLRDLQLERS
-558 ALGPMLEQ
+558 
-566 RAQELAALA
+566 
-575 RRLDASQSRLLKLDA
+575 RLDAENEARRQERTELDQRLDANQARLLKLDA
-590 AQELLSRAAEFE
+590 AQELAARAVEFA
-602 SAAENL
+602 SAAEAL
-608 PVLQQAAQD
+608 PALQQAAQD
-617 AALALSTA
+617 SAQALAEA
-625 RDAVDAAREAQKREE
+625 RNAVDAAREARKREE
-640 LAAQK
+640 LAADRRRSQ
-645 RQGERAA
+645 RELNARERDERAFK
-652 LRREHAEKEQ
+652 LDRDRREY
-662 QLAQER
+662 
-668 QVQVRRILEYRRQR
+668 VRRVIDYRHQR
-682 SLLPPAWRSSAV
+682 SLMPPAWRSSAA
-694 LAAARAEFETDHEVQ
+694 LAAAQQEFETEHEVQ
-709 RELERLA
+709 RELERIA
-716 HRIERGGYITD
+716 HRIERGGFVTD
-727 DACVAL
+727 ASCVAL
-733 RDKIAADHELLETT
+733 RDKIAADHEALETT
-747 LSRRDS
+747 LSRRDA
-753 HLARARRITDEARG
+753 HLHRARRITDEARG

-779 YARNLRALGE
+779 YAKNLRALGE

-814 AVRFDFDRKG
+814 GVRFDFDRKG

-846 VALLRDETHPGG
+846 VALLRDEAHPGG

-915 NSTWA
+915 ASAWA
-920 EPVAVLKRAK
+920 EPVAVLKRAASSELPK
-930 ADAATARKVLGA
+930 SGKSN

>member
-19 TLPLDSSIVT
+19 TLPLDSAIVT

-68 KSFAWLR
+68 KPFAWLR
-75 GLVSNRP
+75 GVVSNRP

-115 QILGGDVS
+115 QIVGGDVG
-123 VEAIEAQGG
+123 VEAIDAQGG

-223 KADVRSFEEYGE
+223 KADVRSFEEHGE
-235 ILREQQR
+235 IVRERQR
-242 LEVEIA
+242 LEVEVA

-254 ERRAELEGARPRLAG
+254 ERRASLQGNRPRLLG
-269 LRRSLRDGLRR
+269 LRRALRECMER
-280 ERELDQ
+280 ERALAAADRQSEGRLQELTTQ
-286 AEAGAAQ
+286 LERHQSLAVGAEGA
-293 LLRDDAAQLQQAQS
+293 
-307 RAVAA
+307 
-312 ESTFLAARD
+312 FLAARD
-321 TARDAEHLAR
+321 AARDAEQLVAR
-331 RREQLEQ
+331 RDQLDRV
-338 LAASQGAGDVAELLR
+338 AASQGEGDVAALTR
-353 DVERD
+353 DVEKD

-366 LKAEQGED
+366 LATDQERER
-374 RGAELD
+374 RGELD
-380 AQIAALASGQRYA
+380 AQIAALSSGQRYQ
-393 PGFEREFRSALDQA
+393 PGFEREFRSALEQA
-407 GIAHRMLADV
+407 GIAHRMLADA
-417 VEVTDPAWEAAVEA
+417 VEITDPAWEAAVEA
-431 VLHPYRHLVLLA
+431 VLQPYRHLVLLA
-443 SPADAKQAFALGE
+443 SSSDAKAAFSLGE
-456 QFQYR
+456 QCRYR
-461 HFVVAQRSPVDRASP
+461 HFVVAERAPVGAATP

-498 KLRRVADVA
+498 KVRRVADTA
-507 AGARLGEGQDW
+507 AGARLPSGQDW
-518 ITPRGYLREHRGG
+518 ITPKGYLREHRGG
-531 RHIGTDERNFGA
+531 RFIGTDERSFGA
-543 GARAAQLQALKAERA
+543 SARASRLRALGEELQAMQASQEART
-558 ALGPMLEQ
+558 
-566 RAQELAALA
+566 RELAELA
-575 RRLDASQSRLLKLDA
+575 RRLDQNQGRLLKLDA
-590 AQELLSRAAEFE
+590 ARELLTRAVEFAQAAEV
-602 SAAENL
+602 L
-608 PVLQQAAQD
+608 PGLQQGAQQAAD
-617 AALALSTA
+617 ALSAA
-625 RDAVDAAREAQKREE
+625 RDAVDATRKAHKNEEIAGGKRSAE
-640 LAAQK
+640 LD
-645 RQGERAA
+645 A
-652 LRREHAEKEQ
+652 LRREHEEREQ
-662 QLAQER
+662 QQKQER
-668 QVQVRRILEYRRQR
+668 DVQRRRILDYRRQYR
-682 SLLPPAWRSSAV
+682 LLPPAWRS
-694 LAAARAEFETDHEVQ
+694 LAALANAHAEYETHHEVQ
-709 RELERLA
+709 RELERLN

-747 LSRRDS
+747 LSRRDA

-779 YARNLRALGE
+779 YAKNLRALGE

-805 DVALAQAGL
+805 DIALAQAGL
-814 AVRFDFDRKG
+814 SVRFDFDRKG

-870 VFNIEKVGSFL
+870 VFNIEKVGGFL

-915 NSTWA
+915 NSAWA
-920 EPVAVLKRAK
+920 EPVAVLKRAVSSPG
-930 ADAATARKVLGA
+930 AVEAA